1 MKRVLAAGFAV
12 GIAVLALG
20 ACGQRAD
27 LKPVPGHTLP
37 VAPYGSSDRQTAEE
51 LLVPQP
57 QASPERSVELRQRSE
72 KRTDDPFDLPPD
84 EDASTPA
91 SAASPVPTPSPSS
104 TNG

>member
-1 MKRVLAAGFAV
+1 MKRVLAAAFM
-12 GIAVLALG
+12 VLALG
-20 ACGQRAD
+20 SCGQRAA
-27 LKPVPGHTLP
+27 LKPAPGHTLP
-37 VAPYGSSDRQTAEE
+37 VAPYGSGDRQTAEE

-84 EDASTPA
+84 EGAGTPA
-91 SAASPVPTPSPSS
+91 APLPPAPAPSPSS